1 MTGGTPDMVAPPGY
15 PVPDLPRFS
24 LEERE
29 SRWGRVRKLME
40 RDGLDAIVA
49 LHNSEGW
56 DQANANGR
64 YLSSIGGNCAWLSVV
79 FPREGDVTAIVGPV
93 PAPGFWLL
101 SQDWVEDV
109 RQAFFNASPVVAERL
124 RELGLARGR
133 IGLSGLGPVPRA
145 PDGLVN
151 HGAFRLLAEGLPDAE
166 LVDATGLLFEAR
178 FVKSTEELA
187 MLTKA
192 VEIVET
198 GIDALE
204 REAQSGVPEHVVY
217 ARMMSALLE
226 RGSEPT
232 TLLLWTAGNP
242 LPPAA
247 ATIPSQRRL
256 APDDTIQVE
265 ADAKWCG
272 YLGHVSTTTWV
283 GEPSPTELE
292 MAELQMEATHRC
304 WDALRPG
311 TRLGDFVDLCTEVA
325 DSSPFVCEPI
335 IHSRGLGFDAPVL
348 VFKARNEVTRDWRL
362 EENAVFV
369 VKPRV
374 ATADGTRN
382 VIWGDSVVVTP
393 NGGHRL
399 GTRPTLLD
407 TLRAG

>member
-1 MTGGTPDMVAPPGY
+1 MTTGEPDTVAAPGY

-24 LEERE
+24 LAERE
-29 SRWGRVRKLME
+29 LRWGRVRELME

-101 SQDWVEDV
+101 SQDWVDDV

-124 RELGLARGR
+124 EELGLGRGR
-133 IGLSGLGPVPRA
+133 IGVSGLGPVPRA

-151 HGAFRLLAEGLPDAE
+151 HGAFRLLAERLPNAE
-166 LVDATGLLFEAR
+166 LLDATALLFEAR
-178 FVKSTEELA
+178 FVKSEEELA

-192 VEIVET
+192 VEIVEA

-217 ARMMSALLE
+217 ARVMSALLE

-247 ATIPSQRRL
+247 ATIPTQRPL
-256 APDDTIQVE
+256 AADDTTN
-265 ADAKWCG
+265 
-272 YLGHVSTTTWV
+272 VSTIARYA
-283 GEPSPTELE
+283 PSV
-292 MAELQMEATHRC
+292 
-304 WDALRPG
+304 PG
-311 TRLGDFVDLCTEVA
+311 
-325 DSSPFVCEPI
+325 
-335 IHSRGLGFDAPVL
+335 
-348 VFKARNEVTRDWRL
+348 
-362 EENAVFV
+362 
-369 VKPRV
+369 
-374 ATADGTRN
+374 
-382 VIWGDSVVVTP
+382 
-393 NGGHRL
+393 
-399 GTRPTLLD
+399 
-407 TLRAG
+407 